1 MTAEVLLRDP
11 GFQLNLLLW
20 MTREQPR
27 NAYLVR
33 PLFQEQGFDLLYVEN
48 PFPLPE
54 ETARAANATGL
65 DISVTP
71 EPDVLLRRDIDRKA
85 LYIEA
90 KARSFSAASS
100 DSRQARGHLLAAG
113 PAFAEVMKPLE
124 ACLLCYVVP
133 DADGPQMGACLAS
146 LADELRRS
154 DLKPGS
160 HSIHGLKL
168 NGTDVLYTWDAPFG
182 AHTGIADNSAVVLQN
197 VTDDTD
203 PSPLFLVFSAEDY
216 PDPAR
221 QDLNRRVFQNQ
232 VHAVLLCELNQN
244 PTSSRYTRTIDDLLL
259 KTTDDIF
266 QYIGRERQR
275 TMRRLIRENVF
286 KRIFTFWREKEPGL
300 VRLEGDTI
308 EVSFRD
314 AVQRASFLD
323 WLEDYKRTA
332 FSAEPPPP
340 EEQLPLLKM
349 MQTELSLNLPGF
361 GTAALPA
368 LSLRSDQGTGIV
380 SCR

>member
-1 MTAEVLLRDP
+1 MSAESLLRDP
-11 GFQLNLLLW
+11 GFQLNILLW
-20 MTREQPR
+20 MTREQPHH
-27 NAYLVR
+27 AYLVR
-33 PLFQEQGFDLLYVEN
+33 PLFLELGFDLLYIEN

-65 DISVTP
+65 DISVTS
-71 EPDVLLRRDIDRKA
+71 EPDVLLRRDSDRKA

-90 KARSFSAASS
+90 KARSFSVASS

-124 ACLLCYVVP
+124 ECLLCYMVP
-133 DADGPQMGACLAS
+133 DADGPQMGTCLTS
-146 LADELRRS
+146 LADELRHS
-154 DLKPGS
+154 KLKPGA

-168 NGTDVLYTWDAPFG
+168 NGTDVQYTWDAPFI
-182 AHTGIADNSAVVLQN
+182 AHTGIADSTAIVLQN

-216 PDPAR
+216 PDPTR

-232 VHAVLLCELNQN
+232 LHAVLLCELNQN
-244 PTSSRYTRTIDDLLL
+244 PTSNLYTRTIDDLLL
-259 KTTDDIF
+259 KTTDGIF

-275 TMRRLIRENVF
+275 TMRRLIRENLF
-286 KRIFTFWREKEPGL
+286 KRIFSFWREKEPGL

-314 AVQRASFLD
+314 AVQRGQFLD
-323 WLEDYKRTA
+323 WLEDYKRTI
-332 FSAEPPPP
+332 FSTAPLPIEEP
-340 EEQLPLLKM
+340 LPLLKM
-349 MQTELSLNLPGF
+349 MEPQSNGRPC
-361 GTAALPA
+361 
-368 LSLRSDQGTGIV
+368 Q
-380 SCR
+380 